1 MVLASYFHL
10 SFCEA
15 DTSGLVF
22 IDNENL
28 TLCVITWKACL
39 CDFIE
44 KLDFEGLIWLPLGV
58 INNSNLNLA
67 LFFFGVHCEQ
77 LVFLFIILT
86 GLSGY
91 INSAHP
97 EGEILRGLLLNG
109 DSDTLVALSHLI
121 SQVLEADALA
131 VMLSLFFVSLG
142 LALGALF
149 KL

>member
-1 MVLASYFHL
+1 M
-10 SFCEA
+10 
-15 DTSGLVF
+15 
-22 IDNENL
+22 
-28 TLCVITWKACL
+28 
-39 CDFIE
+39 CDFI
-44 KLDFEGLIWLPLGV
+44 KQLDFEGLIRLPLGV